1 LKLDP
6 RSFCKTPLLAL
17 QEAKGQAKL
26 RGLIIKNTMEKQI
39 LITND
44 DGIYAPGLLP
54 LIKEM
59 RKIGKVHIVVPNQE
73 KSGVSHALTLD
84 RPLRAFKIRNG
95 IDELKEWDGMYVVNG
110 TPADCVRL
118 SILSLFKR
126 KIDLVV
132 SGINRGANL
141 GEDVIYSATVA
152 AAREASMLGIPG
164 LAVSLLIKNG
174 QYFSTAAKYAYKVS
188 KWILKNGLSPGIFF
202 NLNVPDL
209 PERKIKTF
217 VVTRLGKRIYS
228 EKIDSRR
235 DPRGLKYYWLAG
247 KAPSGINEPGTDISA
262 LNQKT
267 VSLTPL
273 KYNPTAEELIPVLK
287 DKFLSTKR

>member
-1 LKLDP
+1 
-6 RSFCKTPLLAL
+6 
-17 QEAKGQAKL
+17 
-26 RGLIIKNTMEKQI
+26 MEKQI

-59 RKIGKVHIVVPNQE
+59 RKIGKVHVVVPNQE

-118 SILSLFKR
+118 SVLSLFKGNKKKR

-132 SGINRGANL
+132 SGINRGENI

-152 AAREASMLGIPG
+152 AAREASMLGVPG
-164 LAVSLLIKNG
+164 LAVSLQIRSG
-174 QYFSTAAKYAYKVS
+174 EYFSTAARYAYKVS
-188 KWILKNGLSPGIFF
+188 KWILKNGLPQGIFF

-209 PERKIKTF
+209 PEKKVKTLEI
-217 VVTRLGKRIYS
+217 TRLGKRIYS
-228 EKIDSRR
+228 EKIDLRR
-235 DPRGLKYYWLAG
+235 DPRGLKYYWLTG
-247 KAPSGINEPGTDISA
+247 TAPSGISAPGTDIAA
-262 LNQKT
+262 LKRKMA
-267 VSLTPL
+267 SLTPL
-273 KYNPTAEELIPVLK
+273 RYDPTAYDLVKKLK
-287 DKFLSTKR
+287 NIHE

>member
-1 LKLDP
+1 MKIYSTVLI
-6 RSFCKTPLLAL
+6 TPM
-17 QEAKGQAKL
+17 K
-26 RGLIIKNTMEKQI
+26 KQI

-84 RPLRAFKIRNG
+84 RPLRAFKMKNG
-95 IDELKEWDGMYVVNG
+95 INELKEWDGIYVVNG

-118 SILSLFKR
+118 SVLSLFKGNKLKR

-141 GEDVIYSATVA
+141 GEDVVYSATVA
-152 AAREASMLGIPG
+152 AAREASMLGVPG
-164 LAVSLLIKNG
+164 LAVSLQVKNG
-174 QYFSTAAKYAYKVS
+174 EYFSTAAKYALRIS
-188 KWILKNGLSPGIFF
+188 RWILKNGIPPGIFF

-209 PERKIKTF
+209 PDEKIKAF
-217 VVTRLGKRIYS
+217 VITRLGKRIYS

-247 KAPSGINEPGTDISA
+247 APPSGICTTGTDIAA
-262 LNQKT
+262 LKKGM

-273 KYNPTAEELIPVLK
+273 RYDSTAYDLINKL
-287 DKFLSTKR
+287 RNIHE

>member
-1 LKLDP
+1 MK
-6 RSFCKTPLLAL
+6 
-17 QEAKGQAKL
+17 
-26 RGLIIKNTMEKQI
+26 KQI

-44 DGIYAPGLLP
+44 DGIYALGLLP
-54 LIKEM
+54 LIKEL

-84 RPLRAFKIRNG
+84 RPLRAYKMNNG
-95 IDELKEWDGMYVVNG
+95 LKGLKDWDSIYVVNG

-118 SILSLFKR
+118 SILSLFKGNKNKR

-141 GEDVIYSATVA
+141 GEDVVYSATVA
-152 AAREASMLGIPG
+152 AAREASMLGVPG
-164 LAVSLLIKNG
+164 LAVSLQVKNG
-174 QYFSTAAKYAYKVS
+174 EYFSTAAKYAYKVS
-188 KWILKNGLSPGIFF
+188 KWILRNGLPPGIFF

-209 PERKIKTF
+209 PEKKIEGF
-217 VVTRLGKRIYS
+217 MVTRLGKRIYS
-228 EKIDSRR
+228 EKIDSRI

-247 KAPSGINEPGTDISA
+247 NTPSGICTTGTDIAA
-262 LNQKT
+262 LKKGI

-273 KYNPTAEELIPVLK
+273 RYDSTAYNLLKELSSSP
-287 DKFLSTKR
+287 LSKI